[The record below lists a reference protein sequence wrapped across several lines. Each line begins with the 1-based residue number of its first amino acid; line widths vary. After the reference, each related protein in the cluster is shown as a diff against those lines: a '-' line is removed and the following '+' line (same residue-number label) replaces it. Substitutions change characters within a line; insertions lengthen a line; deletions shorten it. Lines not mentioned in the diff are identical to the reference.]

1 MFPAVAYALEI
12 KTFTDSMP
20 HIIVPHVTTPQVNTH
35 IITPQVKLHVI
46 TPEGST
52 GSKITNTNSD
62 NITIKDSHTK
72 LQNQTNGLQQQ
83 STVGG
88 ATGGAGSKVL
98 NLGAPAAGAGA
109 GKAEFS
115 EFSVRKINDIA
126 PPSFFASATSGA
138 SFSLNKIDPTGKASV
153 VSLINPGADNPKI
166 SDQVSPA
173 VLLGLDHSNSIATA
187 PTPGGGS
194 NNEGSEYA
202 KISDQVSPAV
212 LLGLDHSNSIVTAPT
227 PGGGSTNE
235 GSEYGGPTVSNPKIS
250 RQVSSAVLLGLE
262 HGDLDRPFIIG
273 SVYSGGD
280 ATGAA
285 PIKVGGNIFPGDR
298 FKGK

>member
-88 ATGGAGSKVL
+88 ASGGSSGSGGKSYLRFQFGTVVVSRISWEQPGGGAPY
-98 NLGAPAAGAGA
+98 GAPFG
-109 GKAEFS
+109 F
-115 EFSVRKINDIA
+115 
-126 PPSFFASATSGA
+126 
-138 SFSLNKIDPTGKASV
+138 NKIDLTGKASV
-153 VSLINPGADNPKI
+153 VSLINPGADSPKI
-166 SDQVSPA
+166 PDQVSPA
-173 VLLGLDHSNSIATA
+173 VLLGLEHSD
-187 PTPGGGS
+187 P
-194 NNEGSEYA
+194 
-202 KISDQVSPAV
+202 
-212 LLGLDHSNSIVTAPT
+212 
-227 PGGGSTNE
+227 
-235 GSEYGGPTVSNPKIS
+235 
-250 RQVSSAVLLGLE
+250 
-262 HGDLDRPFIIG
+262 DRPFVIG
-273 SVYSGGD
+273 SAYNGGGNG
-280 ATGAA
+280 TGAA
-285 PIKVGGNIFPGDR
+285 PKKVGGNILLGDR
-298 FKGK
+298 LKGK